1 MARGI
6 MRQIGKFSHTAGPAF
21 ALACLSALGLAAC
34 APPGAGAGSRSTMSA
49 DCKSMQRQ
57 QQAMVAKGQQNT
69 AQYRQ
74 LLDTY
79 LRRCGI

>member
-1 MARGI
+1 MGQKQTFFFKS
-6 MRQIGKFSHTAGPAF
+6 MP
-21 ALACLSALGLAAC
+21 ALALVCLSVLVLGAC
-34 APPGAGAGSRSTMSA
+34 APPTAGTGKKTMSA

-69 AQYRQ
+69 AQYKT